1 MKIFTWAIL
10 TVALIL
16 PAPAE
21 AGPCQ
26 VILDKYSI
34 SQIGGN
40 TPLTLDA
47 VLREIRR
54 SSPETRAAGLETLAR
69 AADAD
74 QAGKRVNPVLSV
86 EIEEFAGSGPL
97 NGFNAAE
104 TTLAFEHTLRLGGKR
119 QRAEDGARALT
130 ELASAECAVILRE
143 SELQGAISFYGYLHA
158 LEDATLLE
166 NAGETTKKL
175 EQSVRKRVAAGA
187 APPPELTRAESAA
200 ATARGLAVS
209 ARGEA
214 ERRRYELASLWGE
227 SDPVFTSA
235 ISQNSVSGPPYS
247 ANTLTHPA
255 LKRAAA
261 SHDALR
267 AAIEIERAAAIPDI
281 TVSAGFRRFEETGD
295 GAIVA
300 GIAVPLPLFDRN
312 RDAVRASEIRAQA
325 GRFNQNTVEARLRA
339 RQRGAVAAVESARQ
353 HLEILETTALPSAR
367 SAYESSVEGYEAGKF
382 DLTTTFDARNALTE
396 AQRSVLNAKYKLRV
410 ETALLKSL
418 VGDAPF
424 FGE

>member
-1 MKIFTWAIL
+1 MKNISWAII
-10 TVALIL
+10 TMALIF
-16 PAPAE
+16 PAHAQ

-26 VILDKYSI
+26 VTLDENSI
-34 SQIGGN
+34 SQIAGN

-54 SSPETRAAGLETLAR
+54 ASPETRAAGLEVLAR
-69 AADAD
+69 TADAD

-86 EIEEFAGSGPL
+86 EIEEFAGTGPL

-104 TTLAFEHTLRLGGKR
+104 TTVAIEQTLRLGGKR
-119 QRAEDGARALT
+119 QRAEDAAQALT
-130 ELASAECAVILRE
+130 GLASAECAVILRE
-143 SELQGAISFYGYLHA
+143 TELQGAILFYGYLHA
-158 LEDATLLE
+158 LEDAALLE
-166 NAGETTKKL
+166 NAAQTARQL
-175 EQSVRKRVAAGA
+175 EQTVRKRVAAGA

-200 ATARGLAVS
+200 ATAQGLAVS
-209 ARGEA
+209 ARGQA

-235 ISQNSVSGPPYS
+235 AAQDSVFGPPYS
-247 ANTLTHPA
+247 SNTSAHPA

-261 SHDALR
+261 SDDALR

-295 GAIVA
+295 SAIVA

-325 GRFNQNTVEARLRA
+325 GRFNRNVVEARLRA
-339 RQRGAVAAVESARQ
+339 RQRGAVAAVTSARQ
-353 HLEILETTALPSAR
+353 HLEILENTALPSAR
-367 SAYESSVEGYEAGKF
+367 SAYRASVQGYEAGKF
-382 DLTTTFDARNALTE
+382 DLTTTFDARNILTE
-396 AQRSVLNAKYKLRV
+396 TQRSVLSAKYKLRV

-424 FGE
+424 LGE

>member
-1 MKIFTWAIL
+1 MKNISWAII
-10 TVALIL
+10 TMALIL
-16 PAPAE
+16 PAHAQ

-26 VILDKYSI
+26 VTLDENSI

-40 TPLTLDA
+40 TPLTLEV

-54 SSPETRAAGLETLAR
+54 ASPETRAAGLEVLAR
-69 AADAD
+69 VADAD

-104 TTLAFEHTLRLGGKR
+104 TTVAIEQTFRLGGKR
-119 QRAEDGARALT
+119 QRAEDAARALT
-130 ELASAECAVILRE
+130 GLASAECAVILRE
-143 SELQGAISFYGYLHA
+143 TELQGAILFYGYLHA
-158 LEDATLLE
+158 LEDAALLG
-166 NAGETTKKL
+166 NAAQTTEQL
-175 EQSVRKRVAAGA
+175 EQTVRKRVAAGA

-209 ARGEA
+209 ARGLA

-235 ISQNSVSGPPYS
+235 ISRDSVSGPPYLSNTS
-247 ANTLTHPA
+247 AHPA

-261 SHDALR
+261 SDDALR

-295 GAIVA
+295 SAIVA

-325 GRFNQNTVEARLRA
+325 GRFNRNAVEARLRA
-339 RQRGAVAAVESARQ
+339 RQRGAVAAVASARQ
-353 HLEILETTALPSAR
+353 HLEILESTALPSAK
-367 SAYESSVEGYEAGKF
+367 SAYEASVQGYEAGKF

-396 AQRSVLNAKYKLRV
+396 SQRSVLNATYKLRV

-418 VGDAPF
+418 VGDVPF